1 MLTAN
6 AALASLPFRIMYRYI
21 YVKKI
26 QGVLDLFR
34 PENYNS
40 SLVFLSRDLELF
52 ASFKVLAVSNGLIL
66 IWSFS
71 DKVYHVCDPVTR
83 QRVTLSRKRD
93 DSIFNWEGFVSR
105 VNEDNVVTSYRIVRV
120 ETYLPP
126 SNYLSL
132 DMYTSETG
140 KWVDY
145 RLPCPNPILPR
156 YGAGPLSFNGI
167 LHWFVN
173 HHGMVAFDPY
183 KDPKSCRLIPFPAD
197 RDVQSEVTHD
207 GLYRLCEGCQ
217 GKLRF
222 FQVAPDAS
230 LFYCFSMWDMN
241 DYEKGEWCSEFKVT
255 RSDLSSSDP
264 ELESWLMKATFLPLS
279 FHPFDLDIV
288 YLRCVELACVVS
300 YSIQNRRLDVACK
313 AAGVIDALS
322 WRVVVPFVVPR
333 WPTPIPISPVP

>member
-83 QRVTLSRKRD
+83 QRVTLRRKRD
-93 DSIFNWEGFVSR
+93 ESIFNWEGFVSR

-120 ETYLPP
+120 ET
-126 SNYLSL
+126 
-132 DMYTSETG
+132 
-140 KWVDY
+140 
-145 RLPCPNPILPR
+145 LPCPNPILPR

-222 FQVAPDAS
+222 FSSGADAS
-230 LFYCFSMWDMN
+230 LFYCFSMWDMK

-279 FHPFDLDIV
+279 FHPLDLDIV